1 MKLKSIYIDESGI
14 SNINSHSTFAF
25 VTIEVVNTTN
35 INESILSIE
44 YNLRLK
50 HAHWRDMSWRL
61 REKFAKEI
69 SKLEFEAHVVIH
81 KNPINIQDALLL
93 SIRHAIIDNNYKS
106 MIIDGSKNE
115 KIIKII
121 RQFLRSKNKSIS
133 IIRQKS
139 DETAPV
145 LRIADFIA
153 GATRSFYD
161 DNSNTHSHNVFDIIK
176 SKIIFTTLKY

>member
-1 MKLKSIYIDESGI
+1 
-14 SNINSHSTFAF
+14 
-25 VTIEVVNTTN
+25 
-35 INESILSIE
+35 
-44 YNLRLK
+44 
-50 HAHWRDMSWRL
+50 MSWRL

-153 GATRSFYD
+153 GATRSFY
-161 DNSNTHSHNVFDIIK
+161 F
-176 SKIIFTTLKY
+176 